1 MNRLRIQDEVGKL
14 EYCTQMVELNRSFTR
29 EKINSLFNT
38 RIKYKFDCF
47 NTLFIQF
54 FMIPRIQKKKQ
65 KPQVPTFSKKKTSS
79 SKKNFEQD
87 LFLFTSEEAFPS
99 FSLVFHFSLSFL
111 LMGFQFFFLWFFSFF
126 FHRFITTLLSFV
138 IFPTL
143 LPP

>member
-54 FMIPRIQKKKQ
+54 FMIPRIQKKTKAASPNFFQ
-65 KPQVPTFSKKKTSS
+65 KKNIKFKKK
-79 SKKNFEQD
+79 F
-87 LFLFTSEEAFPS
+87 
-99 FSLVFHFSLSFL
+99 
-111 LMGFQFFFLWFFSFF
+111 
-126 FHRFITTLLSFV
+126 
-138 IFPTL
+138 
-143 LPP
+143 